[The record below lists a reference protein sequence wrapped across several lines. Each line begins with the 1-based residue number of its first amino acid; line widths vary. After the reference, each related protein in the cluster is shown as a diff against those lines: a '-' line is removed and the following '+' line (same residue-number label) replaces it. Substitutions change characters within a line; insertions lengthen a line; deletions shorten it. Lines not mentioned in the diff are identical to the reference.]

1 MADVI
6 EFNGKKASAEPE
18 VNSEQARIAEQA
30 RMDRCAEAARDI
42 TQGLSNAGMPP
53 NEISMVGLIMTGSIA
68 GFIPDDAQRE
78 AFLQAGSLTLR
89 SFAESARKRVLT
101 IQRDAGERAK
111 QFMSNVKKEVTNDA

>member
-18 VNSEQARIAEQA
+18 VNSEQA

-53 NEISMVGLIMTGSIA
+53 NEIAMVGLVMTGSIA
-68 GFIPDDAQRE
+68 GFIPNDAQRE
-78 AFLQAGSLTLR
+78 AFLEAGSLTLR
-89 SFAESARKRVLT
+89 SFAESARKRVLANQKD
-101 IQRDAGERAK
+101 IEERAK
-111 QFMSNVKKEVTNDA
+111 QFMSNLNMEVTNDA